1 MIQYRVEFLD
11 EVDPQALQ
19 RYWEERLS
27 LEPTSHVVYEPNVV
41 VFTADPKLG
50 QEYLPNN
57 HVKVTKH
64 VPQERLFEI
73 NLILPMF
80 HQFSKVAF
88 EKSLEKQK
96 DYRRQVILLTMNII
110 HLERRF
116 KGDFLC
122 ELAEAEFGHELIL
135 TKEPC
140 SSESMSGMESSDF
153 IEFLLTLPQLERN
166 LPSAVF
172 FKLINSIIVLM
183 YNTQQVPP
191 TQKGAEL
198 QRYAEHYYG
207 YRLEKT

>member
-11 EVDPQALQ
+11 DVDPQALQ
-19 RYWEERLS
+19 RYWDERLS
-27 LEPTSHVVYEPNVV
+27 FEPTSHVVYEPNVV

-64 VPQERLFEI
+64 DPQERLFEI

-110 HLERRF
+110 HLERQF

-140 SSESMSGMESSDF
+140 SSESMSSMESSDF

-172 FKLINSIIVLM
+172 FKLINSIVVLM

-207 YRLEKT
+207 YRLEKK